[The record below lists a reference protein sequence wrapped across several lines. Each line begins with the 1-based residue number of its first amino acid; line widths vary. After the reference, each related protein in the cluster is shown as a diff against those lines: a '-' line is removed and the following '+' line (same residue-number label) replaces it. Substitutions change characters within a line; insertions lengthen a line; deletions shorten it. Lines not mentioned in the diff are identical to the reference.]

1 MNTKII
7 ELGKQFKEFKKR
19 DSELKAEMKIL
30 DEKWS
35 ACEEQLLEAMV
46 EEGVK
51 SVTIENVGMLSMR
64 TTNFLSVTA
73 DNKPSFFEYLQE
85 SGNSGL
91 LKLDVHAA
99 TLKSFLDGH
108 LEKLVQ
114 EKKDAGIDEMEAR
127 SEALEFLKSK
137 GAGYF
142 TKRGVALKG

>member
-7 ELGKQFKEFKKR
+7 ELGKQFKEFKKKEA
-19 DSELKAEMKIL
+19 ELKAELKL
-30 DEKWS
+30 LNEQWQT
-35 ACEEQLLEAMV
+35 CENELLEAMT
-46 EEGVK
+46 EEGVR

-73 DNKPSFFEYLQE
+73 DNKPSFFEYLHE
-85 SGNSGL
+85 SGNAGL

-108 LEKLVQ
+108 LEKIIQ
-114 EKKDAGIDEMEAR
+114 DKKDAGLDDMEAR

-142 TKRGVALKG
+142 TKRDVALKG